1 MSDELSRENFKEK
14 LDSQYSWP
22 SLYMFK
28 FIVARGK
35 EDKVLRL
42 FPYNEVTTKQSK
54 NGNYIS
60 ITAKVMMGS
69 SEDIIKIYEE
79 AYKIEGVISL

>member
-28 FIVARGK
+28 FIVPKGK
-35 EDKVLRL
+35 EVKVLHL
-42 FPYNEVTTKQSK
+42 FPYNEVTTKESK
-54 NGNYIS
+54 NGNYVS
-60 ITAKVMMGS
+60 VTAKVMMGS